1 MRKRRDSEVG
11 FTFIEVVIA
20 LALFAAGAAL
30 IVGLE
35 SSAIN
40 RTVRDRNAQQAM
52 LAARRIMALI
62 ETAGPKLE
70 IGDQE
75 DQPVEEI
82 LQTLGAPPAAA
93 DNEQKEPTLEG
104 FRASLLFKDWDLPF
118 ENIQN
123 PAMKKVALI
132 VAWGDGDGERLVID
146 YLFPLPP
153 Q

>member
-1 MRKRRDSEVG
+1 MMTARSNQGG

-40 RTVRDRNAQQAM
+40 RTLRDRNAQQAM

-75 DQPVEEI
+75 DQPVDEI
-82 LQTLGAPPAAA
+82 LQTLGAPNVPSDDAEKSSPL
-93 DNEQKEPTLEG
+93 DG

-118 ENIQN
+118 ENVQN
-123 PAMKKVALI
+123 PAMKKISLI
-132 VAWGDGDGERLVID
+132 VAWGDAPGERLSID
-146 YLFPLPP
+146 YLYPLPP